1 MRKIALAALLA
12 TPLFASA
19 ATNLITN
26 GSFESGLSG
35 WTVSGS
41 VGDAFPA
48 TVITYNSA
56 TPYPSGAF
64 GEAVPV
70 DNAVNLGPDAAGT
83 QALYFVSDF
92 STQTISQTFS
102 VAAGAYTFGLDVYLT
117 ANGYA
122 NSVDASI
129 GITLNSASGGTY
141 PLSSFAATTWT
152 PGATNLNLAAGSY
165 TVSLTFLSD
174 GKPAKDIVID
184 KVYLISASQVP
195 EAGSAAMMLA
205 GLATLGFVASR
216 RRPSR

>member
-19 ATNLITN
+19 STNLITN

-41 VGDAFPA
+41 VGDAYPVN
-48 TVITYNSA
+48 VITYNSA
-56 TPYPSGAF
+56 TPYPTGAF

-83 QALYFVSDF
+83 SALYFVSDF
-92 STQTISQTFS
+92 SSQTISQTFS
-102 VAAGAYTFGLDVYLT
+102 VAAGAYIFGLDVYLT

-122 NSVDASI
+122 NPVDASI
-129 GITLNSASGGTY
+129 GITLNSSNFGTY

-152 PGATNLNLAAGSY
+152 PGATNLNLTAGTY
-165 TVSLTFLSD
+165 TLSMTFNSN
-174 GKPAKDIVID
+174 GFPAKDIVID
-184 KVYLISASQVP
+184 KVYLMTASPVP
-195 EAGSAAMMLA
+195 EAGSAAMMFA
-205 GLATLGFVASR
+205 GLATLGFVAAR